1 MCLLRMTPSEKDLEI
16 LFLKQQLL
24 IVRRRQKRCARL
36 GRWEK
41 FILVSLWEQIHSRYQ
56 IQKVGLHQISMLF
69 KPDTLL
75 RWHRDLVKKK
85 WTFDTTAKRRG
96 RPSVSLEI
104 EQLVVKFANEN
115 DWGAGKIEGELQK
128 LGYRIC
134 KQTVLNILKRQGIS
148 PLPQRDRTSNWR
160 SFIKHYH
167 KTLLACDFLTVET
180 LWLQTLYVF
189 FIIEVGTRR
198 VYIGGVTTHA
208 TGQWVTSKHDSSIG
222 NLKMLNY
229 TLPI

>member
-24 IVRRRQKRCARL
+24 VVRRRQKRCPRL

-41 FILVSLWEQIHSRYQ
+41 FILISLWEQIHSRYQ
-56 IQKVGLHQISMLF
+56 MQKVGLHQISMLF

-96 RPSVSLEI
+96 RPSVSPEI
-104 EQLVVKFANEN
+104 EQLVVQLAKEN

-134 KQTVLNILKRQGIS
+134 KQTVLNILKRHDIS

-160 SFIKHYH
+160 SFIKGSVA
-167 KTLLACDFLTVET
+167 KNSLGELPDKENSSCGLNLGSESKELCDELGK
-180 LWLQTLYVF
+180 WRQWNGKYV
-189 FIIEVGTRR
+189 
-198 VYIGGVTTHA
+198 
-208 TGQWVTSKHDSSIG
+208 
-222 NLKMLNY
+222 
-229 TLPI
+229 